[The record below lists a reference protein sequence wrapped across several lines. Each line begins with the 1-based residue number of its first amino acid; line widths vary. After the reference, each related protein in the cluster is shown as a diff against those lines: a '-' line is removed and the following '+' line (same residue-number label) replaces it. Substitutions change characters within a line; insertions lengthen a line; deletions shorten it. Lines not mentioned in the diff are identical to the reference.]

1 MSSNK
6 PKEVR
11 DSRKLELAR
20 MRRRGQRKDRL
31 MIGYIRKLYPIEYKE
46 AEQFYNKLEKN
57 NPKKLDLT
65 KTPEFL
71 ALVPSSTPNRM
82 VLEIPFISNSLL
94 PIEQPDESSTTTVIS
109 SNPLSIEQPDESS
122 TTTVISNN
130 PLSIEQP
137 DESSTTTVISNNPLS
152 IEQSDE
158 SSTTTVISNSSL
170 PIDLQSI
177 FPSDNFSPIT
187 QAQIDEMIAELQ
199 IDPDLEQY
207 FNKTDLNES
216 QDPDIDINL
225 EIEDDKLEKEIL
237 LW

>member
-11 DSRKLELAR
+11 DSRKQELAR

-46 AEQFYNKLEKN
+46 AEQFYKLEKN

-65 KTPEFL
+65 KTQVFL
-71 ALVPSSTPNRM
+71 ALVPSSTLDKM
-82 VLEIPFISNSLL
+82 VLEIPFISN
-94 PIEQPDESSTTTVIS
+94 
-109 SNPLSIEQPDESS
+109 NPLSIEQPDESS

-152 IEQSDE
+152 IEQPDESSTTTVISNNPLSIEQPDE

-170 PIDLQSI
+170 PTDLQSI

-187 QAQIDEMIAELQ
+187 QAQIDEMITELQ
-199 IDPDLEQY
+199 IDHDLKQY